1 MVTLADFFWG
11 WLVGSLLLGFAVGW
25 ISVVHRGPV
34 LSRNAAMGLGGL
46 AAVLVGLSLARLV
59 PGRAGYWLDLFLALL
74 GAYLIGCA
82 VGSWL
87 RFWVV
92 ARQSQQP

>member
-1 MVTLADFFWG
+1 MVALADFFWG

-46 AAVLVGLSLARLV
+46 AAVLVGLSLARFV